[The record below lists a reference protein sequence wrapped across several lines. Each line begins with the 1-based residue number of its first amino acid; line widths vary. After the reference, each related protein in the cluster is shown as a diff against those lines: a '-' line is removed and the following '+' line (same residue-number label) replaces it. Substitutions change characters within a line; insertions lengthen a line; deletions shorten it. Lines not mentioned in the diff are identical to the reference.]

1 MRVCRVASMEDREY
15 LVDRLDFVR
24 NQLNLLIGE
33 IKKRIKAITEEVEQK
48 VVYTHAHAHTHTHTH
63 TYTYTQTHTLTLAHM
78 CFLGLSTCKLNLCAF
93 VLNIQLLL
101 VLV

>member
-1 MRVCRVASMEDREY
+1 MEDREY

-48 VVYTHAHAHTHTHTH
+48 VVYTHAHTHR
-63 TYTYTQTHTLTLAHM
+63 AVN
-78 CFLGLSTCKLNLCAF
+78 STESVIYKSVIAN
-93 VLNIQLLL
+93 
-101 VLV
+101 